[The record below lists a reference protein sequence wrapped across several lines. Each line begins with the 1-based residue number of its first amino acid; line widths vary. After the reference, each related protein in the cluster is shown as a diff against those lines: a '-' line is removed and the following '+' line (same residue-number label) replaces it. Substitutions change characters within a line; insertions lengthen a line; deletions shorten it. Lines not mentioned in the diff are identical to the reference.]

1 MTTAKQKQP
10 AAPAKK
16 PGKRIKVTLVKGL
29 RGTIHKHRESVK
41 GLGLRHREH
50 TVEVADTPAIRGMIN
65 RVSYLVKV
73 EE

>member
-1 MTTAKQKQP
+1 MTKQTKP
-10 AAPAKK
+10 AAAGKK
-16 PGKRIKVTLVKGL
+16 IKVTLVKGI
-29 RGTIHKHRESVK
+29 TATKHKHRESVK

-50 TVEVADTPAIRGMIN
+50 TVEVADTPENRGMIN

>member
-1 MTTAKQKQP
+1 MTKQT
-10 AAPAKK
+10 KK
-16 PGKRIKVTLVKGL
+16 PAEAGKKIKVTLVKGL
-29 RGTIHKHRESVK
+29 PGTIHKHRESVK

-50 TVEVADTPAIRGMIN
+50 TVELADTPSIRGMIN